1 MIIKTKVSVRIM
13 VFHCTLF
20 LCLAAQAQSATADS
34 SGPVY
39 RRSVDSLRDST
50 TSAVN
55 HSAHSDSLK
64 NDTLSPVDI
73 MPELKQF
80 VRAEYPAEIVKLGIE
95 GVVLLD
101 IVIND
106 SGTVDSVYVIKGKH
120 PVLDSSA
127 AAAAR
132 AFVFTP
138 AMAGGKPVAVLLQY
152 AYRFTIDE
160 VETNIE
166 QFVNL
171 QGKLLERGTKEPL
184 INAMVMVSFPDTIN
198 DTGIA
203 VPFHTYLKKIGSFVG
218 QSLQAGSLITA
229 TDSLGSFQFKSLPA
243 CSIVVKVLAPDF
255 ESFTDRLLILHGK
268 AIEAVYH
275 LKRISYGDNEIV
287 VYGKTEKREVAQ
299 RTLTLNEVRRIP
311 GLGGDAVKVIMAL
324 PGVAR
329 SAFNLGTPVIR
340 GAGGG
345 SSRFFLDGVKL
356 PNLFHF
362 GGLTSTYN
370 STALESV
377 DLYPGGFGTR
387 YGGALGG
394 IVEIKG
400 RKPKT
405 DRIHGYLD
413 GNLLDASFLV
423 EGPISKKVSFLVA
436 ARRSYIANVMSF
448 VLDKAGAELPF
459 TVVPYYWDYLA
470 RADFDLVKSNH
481 FYLTLFGAKDAM
493 DLVSND
499 VRGGSARIDAETNRA
514 KMSQY
519 FHMGI
524 FGWDWALSDKL
535 KNELRYSIEYD
546 NVGVS
551 VFGAMSIKG
560 DGLEHYLRDQLT
572 CTASDVVKMNAG
584 LDFDMYPYDL
594 NLTLTSG
601 QGVIVPDASHYFFG
615 PIGVYANLEWK
626 PVKRL
631 LLIPGIRYD
640 YYPELI
646 YDGSV
651 VPEFWNYRSFNN
663 NRGISGEPSVR
674 LTSKYE
680 IFPGQRIKGS
690 LGTYN
695 QTPQPLGQAIDTA
708 WGNPYLPAEKGSQY
722 VAGYEW
728 QISDLISLDAQI
740 YYNRQWDNAR
750 QASSKDIAAKRTE
763 KYFGDGKSRMK
774 GFELL
779 LKHDQGKRFFG
790 WLSYSLSR
798 SERSVYES
806 YRWAIFEED
815 QTNYLQLIGSYR
827 ITPSNELGVRLRYV
841 TGNPTTPISGV
852 DYFDATSRRY
862 VPKRGELNSDRMGP
876 YLSFDV
882 RYEKKVVYKTWL
894 WSIYL
899 DVTHAENLFNK
910 GYRSPE
916 FSNYQ
921 WNYDYSNKEVFS
933 DITRPA
939 LGLRVEF

>member
-1 MIIKTKVSVRIM
+1 MTIKAVAFFYTM
-13 VFHCTLF
+13 VFPLV
-20 LCLAAQAQSATADS
+20 LLVCLAAQGQSVTTEPSA
-34 SGPVY
+34 PVY
-39 RRSVDSLRDST
+39 QGAVDSLRDSVPFPVKPSQHPDT
-50 TSAVN
+50 
-55 HSAHSDSLK
+55 LK
-64 NDTLSPVDI
+64 NDALPPIDK
-73 MPELKQF
+73 MPELKLF
-80 VRAEYPAEIVKLGIE
+80 VRAEYPAEIIRLGIE

-101 IVIND
+101 IVINEN
-106 SGTVDSVYVIKGKH
+106 GIVDSVYVIKGIH
-120 PVLDSSA
+120 PVLDSA
-127 AAAAR
+127 ASAAAR
-132 AFVFTP
+132 AFIFSP
-138 AMAGGKPVAVLLQY
+138 AMAGGAPVAVLLEY

-160 VETNIE
+160 AVTKIE

-171 QGKLLERGTKEPL
+171 QGTLLERGTKAPL
-184 INAMVMVSFPDTIN
+184 SNATVIVSLLDTIS

-203 VPFHTYLKKIGSFVG
+203 VPFHVYLKKIGSFDG
-218 QSLQAGSLITA
+218 QSLQAGSLVA
-229 TDSLGSFQFKSLPA
+229 AADSSGKFQFKSLPA
-243 CSIVVKVLAPDF
+243 CSIAVKIMAPDF
-255 ESFTDRLLILHGK
+255 ESFTDRLLIMRGK
-268 AIEAVYH
+268 SIDAVYH

-287 VYGKTEKREVAQ
+287 VYGKSEKKEVTQ

-329 SAFNLGTPVIR
+329 SACNLGTPVIR

-377 DLYPGGFGTR
+377 DLFPGGFGTR

-400 RKPKT
+400 RRPKT

-413 GNLLDASFLV
+413 GNLLDASFLI
-423 EGPISKKVSFLVA
+423 EGPISNKVSFLA
-436 ARRSYIANVMSF
+436 AGRRSYIANVLSF
-448 VLDKAGAELPF
+448 ILDKVGADLPF

-470 RADFDLVKSNH
+470 RADFNLIKNHH
-481 FYLTLFGAKDAM
+481 FYLTMFGAKDAM

-499 VRGGSARIDAETNRA
+499 ARGGSARIDAETNRA
-514 KMSQY
+514 KMNQY

-524 FGWDWALSDKL
+524 FGWDWNLSDKL

-546 NVGVS
+546 FTGIS

-560 DGLEHYLRDQLT
+560 DGIEHYLRDQLS
-572 CTASDVVKMNAG
+572 CTASRAVKINTG
-584 LDFDMYPYDL
+584 LDMDMYPYDL

-601 QGVIVPDASHYFFG
+601 QGVVVPDTSHYFFG

-640 YYPELI
+640 YYPELK
-646 YDGSV
+646 YDGSIV
-651 VPEFWNYRSFNN
+651 TEFWNYRSFNN

-674 LTSKYE
+674 FTSKYE
-680 IFPGQRIKGS
+680 LLPGQHIKGS

-695 QTPQPLGQAIDTA
+695 QSPQPLGQAIDTA
-708 WGNPYLPAEKGSQY
+708 WGNPYLLAEKGSQY

-750 QASSKDIAAKRTE
+750 QASSRDIGAKRTE
-763 KYFGDGKSRMK
+763 KYFSDGKSKMK

-779 LKHDQGKRFFG
+779 IKHDQGKRFFG
-790 WLSYSLSR
+790 WFSYSLSR
-798 SERSVYES
+798 SERWDPQGNRWTLYEQ
-806 YRWAIFEED
+806 D
-815 QTNYLQLIGSYR
+815 QTNYAQLIGSYR
-827 ITPSNELGVRLRYV
+827 ITPSNEAGVRFRYV
-841 TGNPTTPISGV
+841 TGNPTTPILGV
-852 DYFDATSRRY
+852 DYFDATNRRY
-862 VPKRGELNSDRMGP
+862 VPARGEVNSDRMEP

-882 RYEKKVVYKTWL
+882 RYELKFTYTTWL
-894 WSIYL
+894 WSLYL
-899 DVTHAENLFNK
+899 DVTHVENLFNK

-916 FSNYQ
+916 FTDYQ